1 MKRLTFL
8 LVERPGGGGDHRQ
21 RQQTCLHRVHQG
33 LPGHLGSPPSASI
46 ARTSMPLP

>member
-8 LVERPGGGGDHRQ
+8 IVERPGGAVTIASDSR
-21 RQQTCLHRVHQG
+21 TWLHRVHQG

-46 ARTSMPLP
+46 ARASMPLP